1 MKEGREGGREGGRK
15 EGRKEEN
22 GLLWW
27 SVVKMLCFQCRGCWF
42 KPQLGNEDPTCHKA
56 KRNLKRKKR
65 RQEGKK
71 EGRKKEKL

>member
-15 EGRKEEN
+15 EGRKEGREEEK

-42 KPQLGNEDPTCHKA
+42 KP
-56 KRNLKRKKR
+56 
-65 RQEGKK
+65 
-71 EGRKKEKL
+71 